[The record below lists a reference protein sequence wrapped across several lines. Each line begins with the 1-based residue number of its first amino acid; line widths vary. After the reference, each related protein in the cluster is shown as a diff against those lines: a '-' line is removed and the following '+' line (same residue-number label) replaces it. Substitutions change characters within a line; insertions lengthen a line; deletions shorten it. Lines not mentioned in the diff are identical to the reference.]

1 MSVKLTEL
9 AIFTD
14 AVAETTAFYQ
24 RLLGCAPVH
33 QEEGFALFQSDGF
46 QVVIHRT
53 YSADESELPGE
64 SHAGFTVPDLDA
76 AVRDLQSA
84 GFTVQHPPRDYD
96 WGRSAYLRDPAGNLV
111 ELNGQ
116 K

>member
-1 MSVKLTEL
+1 MDAKLTEL

-14 AVAETTAFYQ
+14 KVVEATKFYQ
-24 RLLGCAPVH
+24 RLLGCAPAH
-33 QEEGFALFQSDGF
+33 QEDGFAMFQGDGF
-46 QVVIHRT
+46 HLVVHRT
-53 YSADESELPGE
+53 YSPDEGELPGE

-76 AVRDLQSA
+76 AVQDLQNA
-84 GFTVQHPPRDYD
+84 GYTVQFPPRDYP

-111 ELNGQ
+111 QLES